1 MNLVVGPVI
10 LRRPE
15 PSDAKA
21 LYAQKNDPDIANRL
35 GGWTVGYS
43 IADINNWISHRQVP
57 GADILWVVADAVS
70 DECMGHVGLYR
81 IDHRVRKAE
90 FGIMLGDT
98 ATWGK
103 GLGRD
108 VSQRVLEYGFEMLNL
123 QRIELSVLGPNE
135 VAQHLYES
143 LGFRQEGLLRRS
155 QFKEGRYLD
164 VVLMG
169 LLREEFGVRDAE

>member
-1 MNLVVGPVI
+1 MNLVVGSVI

-21 LYAQKNDPDIANRL
+21 LYDQKNDPLVANRL

-43 IADINNWISHRQVP
+43 IEDINNWISNRQVP
-57 GADILWVVADAVS
+57 GADILWVIADAAA
-70 DECMGHVGLYR
+70 DDCMGHVGLYR

-90 FGIMLGDT
+90 FGIMLGDS
-98 ATWGK
+98 AIWGK

-108 VSQRVLEYGFEMLNL
+108 VSQRVLEYGFDMLNL

-135 VAQHLYES
+135 VAQRLYES

-155 QFKEGRYLD
+155 QYKEGRYLD
-164 VVLMG
+164 VVLMA
-169 LLREEFGVRDAE
+169 LLREESGAGDGS